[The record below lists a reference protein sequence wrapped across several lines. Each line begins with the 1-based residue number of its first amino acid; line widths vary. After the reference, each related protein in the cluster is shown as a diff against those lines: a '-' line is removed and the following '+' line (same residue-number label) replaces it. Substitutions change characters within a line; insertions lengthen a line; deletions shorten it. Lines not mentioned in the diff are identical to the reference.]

1 MKRILGLDLGT
12 NSIGW
17 AVVNAEEV
25 IRENETSFLK
35 PVSISASGSRI
46 IPMDEGVLGDFDRG
60 NTKSQTKDRTDK
72 RGTRRLLERYLL
84 RRERLLRVLK
94 LMGFLPDH
102 YAEKIDS
109 YGKFT
114 DESEPKLAWRKG
126 TDGKFEFI
134 FKDSF
139 NEMLDD
145 FAKSQQQ
152 LVANGKKV
160 PYDWTIY
167 YLRKKALSRRLTK
180 EELAWILLQFNQKRG
195 YYQLRGEEE
204 EENTNENVEII
215 SAKILSVERKEKDKK
230 YEKYRYEMLLD
241 NGLIYQEAFY
251 NDVSSWVNETKEF
264 VLKTSILKDG
274 SKKEE
279 LSFLPTPDEIEKMDA
294 QRKGRMYA
302 KIKLR
307 TEKNINNS
315 KKTIGCYIYD
325 ALLTNPDQKIIG
337 KLVRTVERKYYKEE
351 LNQILAVQKD
361 LIPELQDENLYKAC
375 IEELYPKNEAHRNNI
390 AKPDFAN
397 LFINDILFY
406 QRPLKSKK
414 SLISDCPYESHFD
427 KDGNEYPIKCIAK
440 SNPLFQ
446 EFRLW
451 QFVHN
456 LRIYQRER
464 TISDGQLDLF
474 GNVSSGK
481 LQTDVDVTD
490 ELLKT
495 EDDYVALFDWLN
507 DRSTIK
513 QDTLLNSYFK
523 FKKEKG
529 KDHYPYRWN
538 YVEDKEYPCN
548 QTRAVILS
556 KLDKNE
562 KDLLSKELTNKI
574 WHLLYSVTTKVEI
587 DSVFDDSKK
596 NKVKCHKNGT
606 TTYGIYKMLLDSGF
620 SSETINRIKNIK
632 FEEKDYGSY
641 SEKAIKKLLPLMRM
655 GKYWNADA
663 IDSKTKERIDK
674 IITGEYDEKIKDRAR
689 EKTINLTDISQFK
702 GLPLWLACY
711 VVYDRHSETKEIT
724 RWESPDDIDTYL
736 KNFKQHSLR
745 NPIVEQVVT
754 ETLRTVRDIWK
765 QEGNIDEIHI
775 ELGREMKNPAD
786 KRKKM
791 AERIQQNE
799 NTNLRI
805 KAMLMEFM
813 DPDMGIENVRP
824 YSPSQ
829 QDILR
834 IYEEYALD
842 NLTKD
847 DKEFDFISKVS
858 RQAQP
863 SKSDITRYKCW
874 LEQKYRS
881 PYTGEMI
888 PLAKLFTSAYE
899 IEHVIPQSRYFD
911 DSFSNKVICEAEV
924 NKLKDRQLGFEFI
937 KAHKGE
943 KVQISQGKTVEIL
956 SIEAYEKFVKDNYA
970 NNRTKMKKLLM
981 DDIPDGFIERQLND
995 SRYIS
1000 KLIKGLLSNI
1010 VREKL
1015 PNGEYE
1021 QEAVSKN
1028 LISCNGSITDRLK
1041 KDWGM
1046 DDVWNRIVLP
1056 RFERLNEL
1064 TKQINSVELV
1074 NKFKCLFEKLLDDHA
1089 KSINQSINSSY
1100 DKYFK
1105 SLDSD
1110 KQKDII
1116 DKIMNQLPI
1125 KESFLSVNKQGHLI
1139 PNMPLELQKGFN
1151 KKRIDHRHHAMDAIV
1166 IACTTRDHVNLL
1178 NNEAAHSKKYDK
1190 SYRYDLQ
1197 SKLRRKDEEGHYK
1210 EFVKPWDSFTSDAKQ
1225 ALDNIIVSFKQNL
1238 RVINKTTNYY
1248 QHYDENGKKVLVKQE
1263 KGDNWAIRK
1272 SMHKDTGWGEIN
1284 LRFTKEVSLN
1294 EALKNPKSIVNKD
1307 FKRKVQELL
1316 VQGHDAK
1323 YIKKYV
1329 EDNKDVWSDIDIK
1342 KIKVYYFTKDTNER
1356 YFATRFMSDL
1366 VGYMSGIK
1374 EDKIISRIES
1384 VTDTGIQKILLVH
1397 LKKYDRLE
1405 FKSDNNTFEILING
1419 RIQTYREKYS
1429 INDNDIKSIIDSS
1442 NNTFYY
1448 KGIEI
1453 HEEDIENADKRKNIL
1468 SSHNLKITIKHY
1480 PDIAFSPDGIDN
1492 MNRNILELNGG
1503 KPHKPIYK
1511 VRHYESGNKYSIG
1524 QKGSKSK
1531 KFVEADDCTNLYFV
1545 VYQTTDKERVYAT
1558 IPFELSVD
1566 CQKGNLNRKNWVS
1579 LLDERL
1585 RDKSENDELKKYQRF
1600 GIPADAKMLFVLSP
1614 NDYVYIPYS
1623 DTDGSIDKNR
1633 IFVVNDFNDTTIY
1646 FRPCNFAKAIA
1657 SKEVDMRRKFIKKEN
1672 AEKIVG
1678 SYDDKTASFENKMI
1692 KEICIPIKVDR
1703 LGKIIEFNGH
1713 KV

>member
-1 MKRILGLDLGT
+1 MKKILGLDLGT

-17 AVVNAEEV
+17 AVVNADNV

-46 IPMDEGVLGDFDRG
+46 IPMEEGVLGDFDKG

-72 RGTRRLLERYLL
+72 RGTRRLLERNLL

-94 LMGFLPDH
+94 LMDFLPEH

-109 YGKFT
+109 YGKFI
-114 DESEPKLAWRKG
+114 DDSEPKLAWRKG
-126 TDGKFEFI
+126 LDGKFEFI

-145 FAKSQQQ
+145 FAKNHQQ
-152 LVANGKKV
+152 LVADGKKV

-167 YLRKKALSRRLTK
+167 YLRKKALSQRLTK

-204 EENTNENVEII
+204 EENVDKLVEFLAQKVVRVEATDEKKGDDVWYNVYLENGMVYRRSSRIPLDWEG
-215 SAKILSVERKEKDKK
+215 KIKEFIVTTDLEKDGTPKK
-230 YEKYRYEMLLD
+230 D
-241 NGLIYQEAFY
+241 
-251 NDVSSWVNETKEF
+251 
-264 VLKTSILKDG
+264 KDG
-274 SKKEE
+274 NIKHSFRAPKEDDWTLLKK
-279 LSFLPTPDEIEKMDA
+279 K
-294 QRKGRMYA
+294 
-302 KIKLR
+302 
-307 TEKNINNS
+307 TEFDINNS

-351 LNQILAVQKD
+351 LKQILAVQKD
-361 LIPELQDENLYKAC
+361 LIPELQDENLYKVC
-375 IEELYPKNEAHRNNI
+375 IEELYPNNEAHRNNI

-456 LRIYQRER
+456 LRICQRER

-495 EDDYVALFDWLN
+495 EDDYVAFFDWLN
-507 DRSTIK
+507 DRATIK

-556 KLDKNE
+556 KLNKNE

-663 IDSKTKERIDK
+663 IDAKTKERIDK
-674 IITGEYDEKIKDRAR
+674 IITGEYDEKIKDRVR

-702 GLPLWLACY
+702 GLPLWLASY
-711 VVYDRHSETKEIT
+711 VVYDRHSEAKEIT
-724 RWESPDDIDTYL
+724 KWESPDDIDTYL

-791 AERIQQNE
+791 TERIQQNE

-813 DPDMGIENVRP
+813 NPEMGIENVRP

-834 IYEEYALD
+834 IYEENALD

-858 RQAQP
+858 KQAQP
-863 SKSDITRYKCW
+863 SKSDIIRYKCW

-1046 DDVWNRIVLP
+1046 NDVWNSIILP
-1056 RFERLNEL
+1056 RFKRLNEL
-1064 TKQINSVELV
+1064 TRMDCFTAISPE
-1074 NKFKCLFEKLLDDHA
+1074 
-1089 KSINQSINSSY
+1089 
-1100 DKYFK
+1100 
-1105 SLDSD
+1105 
-1110 KQKDII
+1110 
-1116 DKIMNQLPI
+1116 
-1125 KESFLSVNKQGHLI
+1125 GHEF
-1139 PNMPLELQKGFN
+1139 PAMPLELKKGFN

-1210 EFVKPWDSFTSDAKQ
+1210 EFLKPWDSFTTDAKQ

-1294 EALKNPKSIVNKD
+1294 EALKNHKSIVNKD
-1307 FKRKVQELL
+1307 FKLKVQELL

-1374 EDKIISRIES
+1374 DYDKAIAKIEGI
-1384 VTDTGIQKILLVH
+1384 TDTGIQKILKAH
-1397 LKKYDRLE
+1397 LQAK
-1405 FKSDNNTFEILING
+1405 DNNPEL
-1419 RIQTYREKYS
+1419 
-1429 INDNDIKSIIDSS
+1429 
-1442 NNTFYY
+1442 
-1448 KGIEI
+1448 
-1453 HEEDIENADKRKNIL
+1453 
-1468 SSHNLKITIKHY
+1468 
-1480 PDIAFSPDGIDN
+1480 AFSADGIDK
-1492 MNRNILELNGG
+1492 MNHNIVDLNGG

-1511 VRHYESGNKYSIG
+1511 VRRYESGNKYSIG
-1524 QKGSKSK
+1524 QKGCKVK
-1531 KFVEADDCTNLYFV
+1531 KFVEADKGTNLFFA
-1545 VYQTTDKERVYAT
+1545 VYTIDKLDKKTGNVEKVRTFAT
-1558 IPFELSVD
+1558 VPLNIVID
-1566 CQKGNLNRKNWVS
+1566 CQK
-1579 LLDERL
+1579 
-1585 RDKSENDELKKYQRF
+1585 KYQKEWKMGLDKVLKEKEF
-1600 GIPADAKMLFVLSP
+1600 VANDAVLKFILSP
-1614 NDYVYIPYS
+1614 NDLVYVPTS
-1623 DTDGSIDKNR
+1623 DELRNGINADKIDKSRVYKMVSCTGNEAH
-1633 IFVVNDFNDTTIY
+1633 FVPEIVASPIIQTKELGSNN
-1646 FRPCNFAKAIA
+1646 KAQRA
-1657 SKEVDMRRKFIKKEN
+1657 WTGE
-1672 AEKIVG
+1672 
-1678 SYDDKTASFENKMI
+1678 MI

-1703 LGKIIEFNGH
+1703 LGNVIEFKGI
-1713 KV
+1713 KS

>member
-17 AVVNAEEV
+17 ALVNAEEV

-35 PVSISASGSRI
+35 PVSINASGSRI

-72 RGTRRLLERYLL
+72 RGARRLLERYLL

-94 LMGFLPDH
+94 LMDFLPEH

-145 FAKSQQQ
+145 FAKNQQQ
-152 LVANGKKV
+152 LVADGKKV

-167 YLRKKALSRRLTK
+167 YLRKKALSQRLTK

-204 EENTNENVEII
+204 EENVDKLVEFLAQKVVRVEATDEKKGDDVWYNVYLENGMVYRRSSRIPLDWEGKVKEFIVTTD
-215 SAKILSVERKEKDKK
+215 LEKDGTPKK
-230 YEKYRYEMLLD
+230 D
-241 NGLIYQEAFY
+241 
-251 NDVSSWVNETKEF
+251 
-264 VLKTSILKDG
+264 KDG
-274 SKKEE
+274 NIKYSFRAPKEDDWILLKK
-279 LSFLPTPDEIEKMDA
+279 K
-294 QRKGRMYA
+294 
-302 KIKLR
+302 
-307 TEKNINNS
+307 TEFDINNS

-663 IDSKTKERIDK
+663 IDAKTKERIDK
-674 IITGEYDEKIKDRAR
+674 IITGEYDEKIKDRVR

-943 KVQISQGKTVEIL
+943 KVQISQGKTVEIF

-1064 TKQINSVELV
+1064 TG
-1074 NKFKCLFEKLLDDHA
+1074 
-1089 KSINQSINSSY
+1089 
-1100 DKYFK
+1100 
-1105 SLDSD
+1105 
-1110 KQKDII
+1110 KD
-1116 DKIMNQLPI
+1116 N
-1125 KESFLSVNKQGHLI
+1125 FTAVNKQGHLI

-1323 YIKKYV
+1323 YIRKYV

-1374 EDKIISRIES
+1374 DYDKAIAKIEGI
-1384 VTDTGIQKILLVH
+1384 TDTGIQKILKAH
-1397 LKKYDRLE
+1397 LQAK
-1405 FKSDNNTFEILING
+1405 DNNPEL
-1419 RIQTYREKYS
+1419 
-1429 INDNDIKSIIDSS
+1429 
-1442 NNTFYY
+1442 
-1448 KGIEI
+1448 
-1453 HEEDIENADKRKNIL
+1453 
-1468 SSHNLKITIKHY
+1468 
-1480 PDIAFSPDGIDN
+1480 AFSADGIDE
-1492 MNRNILELNGG
+1492 MNHNIVDLNGG

-1524 QKGSKSK
+1524 QKGCKVK
-1531 KFVEADDCTNLYFV
+1531 KFVEADKGTNLFFA
-1545 VYQTTDKERVYAT
+1545 VYTIDKLDKKTGNVEKVRTFAT
-1558 IPFELSVD
+1558 VPLNIVID
-1566 CQKGNLNRKNWVS
+1566 CQK
-1579 LLDERL
+1579 
-1585 RDKSENDELKKYQRF
+1585 KYQKEW
-1600 GIPADAKMLFVLSP
+1600 KMELDKVLKEKEIVDKEAVLHFILSP
-1614 NDYVYIPYS
+1614 NDLVYVPTS
-1623 DTDGSIDKNR
+1623 DELRNGINADKIDKSRVYKMVSSSGSQCFFINNKVAS
-1633 IFVVNDFNDTTIY
+1633 IIVNKVEY
-1646 FRPCNFAKAIA
+1646 SPL
-1657 SKEVDMRRKFIKKEN
+1657 
-1672 AEKIVG
+1672 
-1678 SYDDKTASFENKMI
+1678 NKMERSISGEMI

-1703 LGKIIEFNGH
+1703 LGNVIEFNGI
-1713 KV
+1713 KS